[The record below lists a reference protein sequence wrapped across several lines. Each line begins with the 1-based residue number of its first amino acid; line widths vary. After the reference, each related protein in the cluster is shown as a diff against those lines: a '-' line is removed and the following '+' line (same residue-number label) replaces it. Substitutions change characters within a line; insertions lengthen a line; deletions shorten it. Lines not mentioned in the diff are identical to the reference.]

1 MPALPVVLGQ
11 CGDWMFSSQLPTLSS
26 PSSQMSQRGNRR
38 IPQPETTL
46 TPTYTKKWSPFPGHW
61 NDGRSVF

>member
-1 MPALPVVLGQ
+1 MPALPVVLGH

-46 TPTYTKKWSPFPGHW
+46 TPTL
-61 NDGRSVF
+61 RSGLHFLDTGMMVAMCFE